1 MKYDN
6 SFIGLVLVGLFLT
19 ALFLYSQISVFLS
32 SVSVLGETNTHMES
46 NWSTGTEMQTP
57 RSEVAGVLLKENI
70 YIIGGF
76 KLTHEEK
83 DPTKTNTVEI
93 YNTKNN
99 TWIYAT
105 PLPQTMDHVAADQY
119 NGKLYVV
126 GGITG
131 AQNNESNKLFIYDPV
146 VDKWEERKS
155 MPTARGALTAN
166 FIDGILYAV
175 GGQNSS
181 NFPISTNE
189 AYDPSTDKW
198 TIRTPMPTARHHA
211 ASAVVDG
218 ELYVIGG
225 RSTERY
231 SSLPFLNLNNNEKY
245 DPKTDTWYQLEPM
258 PSKRSGLGAAS
269 INGNIYVF
277 GGQAPLRVYDNNE
290 KYAPKIDEWTLQS
303 PLPTPRHGL
312 AAVPEGTKGNIYV
325 IGGGTNSKDSVSAS
339 NEIFRTR

>member
-1 MKYDN
+1 M
-6 SFIGLVLVGLFLT
+6 SSIFL
-19 ALFLYSQISVFLS
+19 AAFLLYSQISVLS
-32 SVSVLGETNTHMES
+32 SVSVLGATNTYLDS
-46 NWSTGTEMQTP
+46 KWFTSIEMQTP
-57 RSEVAGVLLKENI
+57 RSEVAGVLLEENI

-76 KLTHEEK
+76 KLTDEEK
-83 DPTKTNTVEI
+83 GPAKTNIVEI

-99 TWIYAT
+99 TWMYAA
-105 PLPQTMDHVAADQY
+105 PLPQTMDHVAADEY

-131 AQNNESNKLFIYDPV
+131 AQNNKSNKLFVYDPV

-155 MPTARGALTAN
+155 MPTARGAVTAN

-181 NFPISTNE
+181 DFPISTNE
-189 AYDPSTDKW
+189 AYNPSTDKW
-198 TIRTPMPTARHHA
+198 TTKNPMPTARHHA

-225 RSTERY
+225 RITERH
-231 SSLPFLNLNNNEKY
+231 SSLPFVNVNNNERY
-245 DPKTDTWYQLEPM
+245 EPTTDTWYQLEPM

-277 GGQAPLRVYDNNE
+277 GGQA
-290 KYAPKIDEWTLQS
+290 S
-303 PLPTPRHGL
+303 
-312 AAVPEGTKGNIYV
+312 
-325 IGGGTNSKDSVSAS
+325 
-339 NEIFRTR
+339 F